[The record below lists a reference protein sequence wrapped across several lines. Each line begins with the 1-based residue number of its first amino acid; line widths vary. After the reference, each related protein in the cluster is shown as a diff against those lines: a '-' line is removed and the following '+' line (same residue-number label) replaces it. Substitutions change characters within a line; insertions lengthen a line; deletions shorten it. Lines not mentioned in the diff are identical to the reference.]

1 MDASQR
7 SWIDSA
13 NDPSS
18 DFPLD
23 NLPYGAFKRGG
34 ASHLGVA
41 IGDRVLDL
49 HACAVSG
56 LLHELPDNIQ
66 SACKK
71 DLLNELMSLGSSA
84 WGLLR
89 NCLTSMLGD
98 RIDESQ
104 RSRIAPH
111 LLQQHELEMVLPAA
125 IGSYTDFYTSI
136 HHATRIG
143 NIFRPGSPL
152 LPNYK
157 YIPIGYHG
165 RASSILVSGSP
176 VRRPRGQVKHAG
188 NEPEVA
194 PTNSLDYELE
204 IGAFIGPGNILGQPV
219 PIAESAQHIFGL
231 CLVND
236 WSARDI
242 QAWECQP
249 LGPFLAK
256 SFSTSISPW
265 IVPMEA
271 LAPYRVPLAERA
283 PEDPAPLPYLR
294 SPSSS
299 LDAFDVRLEVF
310 LQSERMRLN
319 DSPPLLLSASNLQE
333 LYWSIN
339 QMVAHHTSNGCN
351 LQPGDLLATGTISGP
366 ANGSEGCLLEKT
378 AFSLP
383 ISLPGGEERRFL
395 EDGDT
400 VIFRACANKEGCP
413 RIGFGECRGTIEPS
427 WAP

>member
-1 MDASQR
+1 MTVSQR
-7 SWIDSA
+7 SWINSA

-18 DFPLD
+18 DFPLE
-23 NLPYGAFKRGG
+23 NLPYGAFRRGG
-34 ASHLGVA
+34 TSHLGVA

-49 HACAVSG
+49 HACAVSD
-56 LLHELPDNIQ
+56 LLRELPDNIQ
-66 SACKK
+66 SACKAAT
-71 DLLNELMSLGSSA
+71 LNELMALGSSA
-84 WGLLR
+84 WGVLR
-89 NCLTSMLGD
+89 ICLTSMLGD

-104 RSRIAPH
+104 RDRIAPH
-111 LLQQHELEMVLPAA
+111 LLLQHELEMVLPAA
-125 IGSYTDFYTSI
+125 IGDYSDFYASI

-143 NIFRPGSPL
+143 NLFRPENPL
-152 LPNYK
+152 LQNYK
-157 YIPIGYHG
+157 HIPIGYHG

-176 VRRPRGQVKHAG
+176 IRRPRGQVKHAG
-188 NEPEVA
+188 NEPELA

-204 IGAFIGPGNILGQPV
+204 IGAFIGPGNVQAQPV

-242 QAWECQP
+242 QVWECQP

-271 LAPYRVPLAERA
+271 LAPYRVPIANRA
-283 PEDPAPLPYLR
+283 SEDPAPLPYLQ

-299 LDAFDVRLEVF
+299 LDAFDVHLEAF
-310 LQSERMRLN
+310 LQSGRMRASHL
-319 DSPPLLLSASNLQE
+319 PPLLLSTSNLRE

-351 LQPGDLLATGTISGP
+351 LRPGDLLATGTISGP
-366 ANGSEGCLLEKT
+366 TNGSEGCLLEKT
-378 AFSLP
+378 AFNLP

-400 VIFRACANKEGCP
+400 VIFRACASKEGYP

-427 WAP
+427 WTP

>member
-1 MDASQR
+1 MSASQK

-23 NLPYGAFKRGG
+23 NLPYGAFKTGG

-49 HACAVSG
+49 HACAVGG
-56 LLHELPDNIQ
+56 LLHELPDSIQ

-71 DLLNELMSLGSSA
+71 NLLNELMALGSSA
-84 WGLLR
+84 WSILR
-89 NCLTSMLGD
+89 SCLTSMLGD

-136 HHATRIG
+136 HHATRVG
-143 NIFRPGSPL
+143 NLFRPENPL

-176 VRRPRGQVKHAG
+176 IRRPRGQVKYAG
-188 NEPEVA
+188 NEPELA

-219 PIAESAQHIFGL
+219 PIAEAAQQIFGL

-256 SFSTSISPW
+256 NFSTSISPW
-265 IVPMEA
+265 IVPIEA
-271 LAPYRVPLAERA
+271 LAPYRVSVAER
-283 PEDPAPLPYLR
+283 PSGDPAPLPYLQ
-294 SPSSS
+294 SPSSAF
-299 LDAFDVRLEVF
+299 DAFDVRLEVL
-310 LQSERMRLN
+310 LQSERMRVN
-319 DSPPLLLSASNLQE
+319 DFPPLLVSTSNLRE

-339 QMVAHHTSNGCN
+339 QMVAYHTSNGCN
-351 LQPGDLLATGTISGP
+351 LRPGDLLATGTISGP
-366 ANGSEGCLLEKT
+366 TNGSEGCLLEKT
-378 AFSLP
+378 APDLH
-383 ISLPGGEERRFL
+383 ISLPGGEKRRFL

-400 VIFRACANKEGCP
+400 VIFRGFASKEGRP